1 MGAPELIGAPPP
13 PVRRDWRLM
22 GWLAASIASWVG
34 TSAWTVALSWQAVR
48 TLPADRAGV
57 VVAVSAIPQALLALV
72 GGVIAD
78 RCSTRTVMAI
88 AQVAHAATL
97 VAGSLLWR
105 QVDHWWLLLALGIVF
120 GSITGLSVA
129 ASATLGR
136 QLVAAHDLATVSSWN
151 QIGARLARMAGAPIG
166 AALVA
171 ARGLPAVMVVDAAT
185 FLLAAGALALVRPR
199 YRIHHT
205 PTGQTWRAG
214 LVDGFAYLGA
224 DRRALVF
231 VIGLC
236 GLNVFSS
243 PLTGLGVPLR
253 ITAASWP
260 ATTLGVAEAVF
271 SGAAL
276 AGSLGAALIRTR
288 HQVSAAY
295 LCLIVQGLAY
305 AAVAATSLPALY
317 AAMGIIGLTAGLA
330 SVWLSATFVQ
340 VVDAAHLGR
349 VASISNLGD
358 LLLVPVAAPAFG
370 ALTSRVGIGVSPLI
384 LAAGMV
390 TMCGLILARPD
401 IRAVTTP
408 T

>member
-1 MGAPELIGAPPP
+1 M
-13 PVRRDWRLM
+13 
-22 GWLAASIASWVG
+22 
-34 TSAWTVALSWQAVR
+34 
-48 TLPADRAGV
+48 
-57 VVAVSAIPQALLALV
+57 
-72 GGVIAD
+72 
-78 RCSTRTVMAI
+78 
-88 AQVAHAATL
+88 
-97 VAGSLLWR
+97 
-105 QVDHWWLLLALGIVF
+105 DHWWLLLALGIVF
-120 GSITGLSVA
+120 GSITGLSAA

-166 AALVA
+166 AALVT

-199 YRIHHT
+199 YRIHDT

-288 HQVSAAY
+288 RQVSAAY

-305 AAVAATSLPALY
+305 AAVAAPSPPALY
-317 AAMGIIGLTAGLA
+317 AAMGIIRLTAGQA

-340 VVDAAHLGR
+340 VVDAAHLGAGR
-349 VASISNLGD
+349 LHQQPRRSPPRPRGHPSLRSTHQPRRHRRQPADSRRRHGD
-358 LLLVPVAAPAFG
+358 HVRTHPRPPRHPRCHYAH
-370 ALTSRVGIGVSPLI
+370 VSPVDCPGTRSSPWLRR
-384 LAAGMV
+384 
-390 TMCGLILARPD
+390 RPW
-401 IRAVTTP
+401 RRFP
-408 T
+408 

>member
-1 MGAPELIGAPPP
+1 MGAAELIGAPPP
-13 PVRRDWRLM
+13 LVRRDWRLM

-97 VAGSLLWR
+97 VAGALLWR
-105 QVDHWWLLLALGIVF
+105 TLDHWWLLLTLGVVF
-120 GSITGLSVA
+120 GSITGQSAA

-151 QIGARLARMAGAPIG
+151 QVGARRARMAGAPVG

-171 ARGLPAVMVVDAAT
+171 ARGLPTVMVVDAAT

-199 YRIHHT
+199 YRIHDT
-205 PTGQTWRAG
+205 PTGQTWMAG

-224 DRRALVF
+224 DRRALVL

-243 PLTGLGVPLR
+243 PLTGLGGR
-253 ITAASWP
+253 CASPPPHGPRPPSESPRPSSQAPPWPEAWAPRSSAP
-260 ATTLGVAEAVF
+260 AT
-271 SGAAL
+271 
-276 AGSLGAALIRTR
+276 R
-288 HQVSAAY
+288 
-295 LCLIVQGLAY
+295 
-305 AAVAATSLPALY
+305 
-317 AAMGIIGLTAGLA
+317 
-330 SVWLSATFVQ
+330 
-340 VVDAAHLGR
+340 
-349 VASISNLGD
+349 
-358 LLLVPVAAPAFG
+358 
-370 ALTSRVGIGVSPLI
+370 
-384 LAAGMV
+384 
-390 TMCGLILARPD
+390 
-401 IRAVTTP
+401 
-408 T
+408 